1 MYKQIIIVRKDLKW
15 GKGKLVAHALHAA
28 IGSMKN
34 VDKQII
40 EKWENEGAKKVVLKL
55 KDLKELRSIYKKVKD
70 SKIPCFLVKDAG
82 LTQLK
87 VGTVTALGIG
97 PVEER
102 KIDKI
107 TGKLKLL

>member
-34 VDKQII
+34 VDRQII
-40 EKWENEGAKKVVLKL
+40 EKWEKEGAKKVVLKI

-70 SKIPCFLVKDAG
+70 SKIDCFLVKDAG

-97 PVEER
+97 PVEEK